1 MDFKSLLPFG
11 QNKLSAGG
19 NGDPFTAL
27 QREINRMFDDV
38 WRGHSLPATFGGES
52 YLALRIDVK
61 ETDQGLE
68 VSAELP
74 GVDEKDIAVEL
85 HDDVLTIKGEKK
97 LEKDEKQKDFHVME
111 RAYGMFQ
118 RVIPLPFA
126 PNPDQVKAQF
136 TKGVL
141 KVVLIRPPE
150 AAVKTK
156 KIAVESA

>member
-11 QNKLSAGG
+11 QSKLPAGG

-38 WRGHSLPATFGGES
+38 WRGHSLPATFGGEG
-52 YLALRIDVK
+52 YLAPRVDVK
-61 ETDQGLE
+61 DTETGLE

-74 GVDEKDIAVEL
+74 GVDEKDITVEL
-85 HDDVLTIKGEKK
+85 DGETLMIKGEKK
-97 LEKDEKQKDFHVME
+97 LEKDEKQKDYHVME
-111 RAYGMFQ
+111 RSYGMFQ

-126 PNPDQVKAQF
+126 PNPDEVKPQF

-141 KVVLIRPPE
+141 KIALVRPPE
-150 AAVKTK
+150 AAAKTK

>member
-11 QNKLSAGG
+11 QGKLPAGG

-38 WRGHSLPATFGGES
+38 WRGHHLPAAFGGEG
-52 YLALRIDVK
+52 YLALRVDVK
-61 ETDQGLE
+61 ETDKGLE

-74 GVDEKDIAVEL
+74 GVDEKDISVEL
-85 HDDVLTIKGEKK
+85 HDDMLTIKGEKK
-97 LEKDEKQKDFHVME
+97 LEKDEKQKDYHVME
-111 RAYGMFQ
+111 RSYGMFQ

-126 PNPDQVKAQF
+126 PNPDEVKAQF
-136 TKGVL
+136 AKGVL
-141 KVVLIRPPE
+141 KIALVRPPE
-150 AAVKTK
+150 AAAKTK